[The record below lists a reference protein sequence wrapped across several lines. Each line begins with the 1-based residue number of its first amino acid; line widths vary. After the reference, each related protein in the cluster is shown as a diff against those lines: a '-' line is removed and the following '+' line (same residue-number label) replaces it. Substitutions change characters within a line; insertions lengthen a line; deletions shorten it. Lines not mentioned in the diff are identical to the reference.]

1 MSTDAVS
8 WVLVLLV
15 LAPAVA
21 VVRSRNLVH
30 GVLWLGLVL
39 LSTAALYVRLGAPF
53 VATVQV
59 LLYAGGVLVLLV
71 LGVMLTRRH
80 DGVLIETAAAS
91 PLRGLTVAGA
101 LFAAGSLAIVR
112 GVAQLP
118 PPRAPAA
125 PQSLGQALLTEHLLA
140 FEVLSVLL
148 LGALVGTIVIAR
160 NRDHL
165 AVPAKT
171 HPQEDPASAVAV
183 ALPQREEPAAAAARK
198 IREVA

>member
-1 MSTDAVS
+1 MSNDVVS
-8 WVLVLLV
+8 WALVALV
-15 LAPAVA
+15 LAPALA

-30 GVLWLGLVL
+30 GVLWLGVVL
-39 LSTAALYVRLGAPF
+39 LSTAVLYVRLNAPF

-80 DGVLIETAAAS
+80 DGVRIESAAAS
-91 PLRGLTVAGA
+91 PLRGLVVAGT
-101 LFAAGSLAIVR
+101 LFGAGALAIVR

-118 PPRAPAA
+118 PPRTPAV
-125 PQSLGQALLTEHLLA
+125 PVSLGQALLGEHLLA

-148 LGALVGTIVIAR
+148 LGALVGTVVIAR

-165 AVPAKT
+165 AVPAGE
-171 HPQEDPASAVAV
+171 HPLPARGARVS
-183 ALPQREEPAAAAARK
+183 LPLPDAPAANTAELP
-198 IREVA
+198 REVA